1 PAGTPTGRASL
12 SPLVGTVNAELVGI
26 FNAGQQHVR
35 DRAVLQE
42 AFRVVLNDS
51 PEFLTSRGWRW
62 DELSPVGSQDEL
74 TAPPTL

>member
-1 PAGTPTGRASL
+1 MGLRTAYLMVRMYLASL
-12 SPLVGTVNAELVGI
+12 ESSTPVSVSGV
-26 FNAGQQHVR
+26 HVR